1 MQRSDMRDVGTAEQP
16 AMLFADADD
25 FRTWLTE
32 HHATHDGLWV
42 ALGKKHVPEP
52 KLDWPRAVREALCF
66 GWIDSQAKRL
76 DKDYTLQRFT
86 PRRPGSIWSNINVAA
101 IQELIAEGRMQP
113 AGLAAYEAR
122 RHDRTGVYSF
132 EAGSQELP
140 PDYLALLVANP
151 RAASFW
157 AAATPS
163 YRQVAT
169 HWVVSAKQEATR
181 DRRIAQL
188 IADSAAG
195 RLIPTQRYGTEP
207 SWVAK
212 ARAALGLL
220 RTAALAGPRGAG
232 HQGWVV
238 RGPPARGRSRS
249 PVRCPNRP
257 ST

>member
-1 MQRSDMRDVGTAEQP
+1 
-16 AMLFADADD
+16 
-25 FRTWLTE
+25 
-32 HHATHDGLWV
+32 
-42 ALGKKHVPEP
+42 
-52 KLDWPRAVREALCF
+52 
-66 GWIDSQAKRL
+66 
-76 DKDYTLQRFT
+76 
-86 PRRPGSIWSNINVAA
+86 
-101 IQELIAEGRMQP
+101 MQP

-212 ARAALGLL
+212 ARAALG
-220 RTAALAGPRGAG
+220 
-232 HQGWVV
+232 
-238 RGPPARGRSRS
+238 
-249 PVRCPNRP
+249 
-257 ST
+257 